1 MGKLARY
8 IHESPD
14 GWFSYRRRV
23 PTALVELFDGRGEI
37 KHSYKTK
44 NKVKA
49 LKLHALFHEQVEKR
63 IAEAKALAKH
73 LPSALEPKS
82 KTPSKLFLDVYTDL
96 KAKGFLPTQMA
107 SSNVTMSEEERLAWA
122 AMDIAWSD
130 ATLAYDADA
139 INWPEYKQRMDSLN
153 LTPAFK
159 KFAEHRDYI
168 RYLEELEIHEE
179 LPEHGK
185 MTLKILKG
193 DYTPPEPT
201 IIDLFDR
208 YIDEKRSETN
218 RGQRN
223 PKQQIKLENSIK
235 RIVKLVVS
243 AHKDGD
249 KTQITELDAT
259 AIKDMF
265 ERQFDRIATLQRNYS
280 DAAAAVALWN
290 KRYKTKQIDN
300 PFADLREELP
310 VNDSKKKETRV
321 WHPEEFDLFWNT
333 IKSEPDPSRRIMG
346 MLMAYAG
353 KPQGETAGLVR
364 DDIKLKYEVPHIL
377 FRSNK
382 YRGLNKKRQE
392 NMLPLVGEML
402 EEIQEYISTFSDGEH
417 DLLFPSLFGMDTGS
431 RSKAVKKHATEKHP
445 ISNMLFQPYGLRH
458 TFKPRY
464 EAAEV
469 DPIKGMYLFGHKNNL
484 TSKTHD
490 GYAKG
495 LNSLEL
501 FKELRDDMLRVMEV
515 KTWTYS
521 YIISDFD

>member
-1 MGKLARY
+1 
-8 IHESPD
+8 
-14 GWFSYRRRV
+14 V
-23 PTALVELFDGRGEI
+23 
-37 KHSYKTK
+37 
-44 NKVKA
+44 
-49 LKLHALFHEQVEKR
+49 
-63 IAEAKALAKH
+63 
-73 LPSALEPKS
+73 
-82 KTPSKLFLDVYTDL
+82 
-96 KAKGFLPTQMA
+96 
-107 SSNVTMSEEERLAWA
+107 
-122 AMDIAWSD
+122 
-130 ATLAYDADA
+130 
-139 INWPEYKQRMDSLN
+139 DSLN
-153 LTPAFK
+153 ATMTIDEQLAFASEHLRYAEAVKLCDADQITGDELTEVINSITNKSVRNFINHQ
-159 KFAEHRDYI
+159 E
-168 RYLEELEIHEE
+168 YLRLLEDADG
-179 LPEHGK
+179 LTEHGQQL
-185 MTLKILKG
+185 LKILKG

-223 PKQQIKLENSIK
+223 QKQQIKLENSIK
-235 RIVKLVVS
+235 RIVNLVAS
-243 AHKDGD
+243 AHKDGE
-249 KTQITELDAT
+249 KTQISELDAT

-290 KRYKTKQIDN
+290 KRNKTKQIDN

-310 VNDSKKKETRV
+310 VNDSKKEERRV
-321 WHPEEFDLFWNT
+321 WHPEEYDLFWNT

-364 DDIKLKYEVPHIL
+364 DDIKLNYEVPHIL
-377 FRSNK
+377 FRSNQ

-402 EEIQEYISTFSDGEH
+402 EEIQEYISTFSRGEH
-417 DLLFPSLFGMDTGS
+417 DLLFPSLFVMDTGS
-431 RSKAVKKHATEKHP
+431 RSKAVKKHAKEMYP

-464 EAAEV
+464 EAAGV
-469 DPIKGMYLFGHKNNL
+469 DPIKGMYLFGHKNGL

-495 LNSLEL
+495 LNRLED
-501 FKELRDDMLRVMEV
+501 FKELRDDMMKVMEV

>member
-1 MGKLARY
+1 MSKLAR
-8 IHESPD
+8 HMDQSPD
-14 GWFSYRRRV
+14 GWLSYRRRV
-23 PTALVELFDGRGEI
+23 PTGLVKLIGKREI
-37 KHSYKTK
+37 KHAYKTK
-44 NKVKA
+44 SEIKA
-49 LKLHALFHEQVEKR
+49 LKLHASFHEQVEKM
-63 IAEAKALAKH
+63 IAEAKAMAKH
-73 LPSALEPKS
+73 LPSAFEQKS
-82 KTPSKLFLDVYTDL
+82 KTPSEIFMEMYKS
-96 KAKGFLPTQMA
+96 AKEQNYLPSQ
-107 SSNVTMSEEERLAWA
+107 V
-122 AMDIAWSD
+122 
-130 ATLAYDADA
+130 
-139 INWPEYKQRMDSLN
+139 DSLN
-153 LTPAFK
+153 ATMTIDEQLAFASEHLRYAEAVKLCDADQITGDELTEVINSITNKSVRNFINHQ
-159 KFAEHRDYI
+159 E
-168 RYLEELEIHEE
+168 YLRLLEDADG
-179 LPEHGK
+179 LTEHGQQL
-185 MTLKILKG
+185 LKILKG

-223 PKQQIKLENSIK
+223 QKQQIKLENSIK
-235 RIVKLVVS
+235 RIVNLVAS
-243 AHKDGD
+243 AHKDGE
-249 KTQITELDAT
+249 KTQISELDAT

-290 KRYKTKQIDN
+290 KRNKTKQIDN

-310 VNDSKKKETRV
+310 VNDSKKEERRV
-321 WHPEEFDLFWNT
+321 WHPEEYDLFWNT

-364 DDIKLKYEVPHIL
+364 DDIKLNYEVPHIL
-377 FRSNK
+377 FRSNQ

-402 EEIQEYISTFSDGEH
+402 EEIQEYISTFSRGEH
-417 DLLFPSLFGMDTGS
+417 DLLFPSLFVMDTGS
-431 RSKAVKKHATEKHP
+431 RSKAVKKHAKEMYP

-464 EAAEV
+464 EAAGV
-469 DPIKGMYLFGHKNNL
+469 DPIKGMYLFGHKNGL

-495 LNSLEL
+495 LNRLED
-501 FKELRDDMLRVMEV
+501 FKELRDDMMKVMEV

>member
-23 PTALVELFDGRGEI
+23 PTALVDLFDGREI

-63 IAEAKALAKH
+63 IAEAKAMAKH

-82 KTPSKLFLDVYTDL
+82 KQPSQIFLEMY
-96 KAKGFLPTQMA
+96 KSAKEQNYLPSQ
-107 SSNVTMSEEERLAWA
+107 V
-122 AMDIAWSD
+122 
-130 ATLAYDADA
+130 
-139 INWPEYKQRMDSLN
+139 DSLN
-153 LTPAFK
+153 ATMTIDEQLAFASEHLKYAEAVKLCDADQITGDELTEVINSITNKSVRNFINHQ
-159 KFAEHRDYI
+159 E
-168 RYLEELEIHEE
+168 YLRLLEDADG
-179 LPEHGK
+179 LTEHGQQL
-185 MTLKILKG
+185 LKILKG

-265 ERQFDRIATLQRNYS
+265 ERQFDRIATLKRNYS

-290 KRYKTKQIDN
+290 KRNKTKQIDN

-310 VNDSKKKETRV
+310 VNDSKKEERRV
-321 WHPEEFDLFWNT
+321 WHPEEYDLFWNT
-333 IKSEPDPSRRIMG
+333 IKNEPDPSRRIMG

-402 EEIQEYISTFSDGEH
+402 EEIEEYISTFDGEAN
-417 DLLFPSLFGMDTGS
+417 DLLFPNLFVMDTGS

-469 DPIKGMYLFGHKNNL
+469 DPIKGMYLFGHKNKL

-495 LNSLEL
+495 LNRLED

-521 YIISDFD
+521 YTISDFE